1 MTALLFYGDTERS
14 PAMRHELPVTIG
26 DPFLLGVVDGRL
38 HVMASGLERA
48 RIEAAAPD
56 AVLHDYDELGFREL
70 LESGMSRHELE
81 LELASRAAAA
91 MGIRAATADPDMP
104 VAVADRLRADGVVLH
119 LDDDAISA
127 RRRVKSAPELAGTRR
142 AQIAAEAGMSAA
154 AGLLRRS
161 DRDGDRLKLDGEV
174 LTAEAVRAAV
184 RDVCQAHGA
193 PAPPDIIVSSPWSGY
208 GHDPGSGPLPADLPI
223 VIDLWPR
230 DETSGCWADMTRTFV
245 VGEISEQVRSM
256 ESLVLEA
263 FERARDA
270 VAPGITGR
278 ALHDLVCDVFEPAGY
293 RTQRN
298 GPGEDPNEGFQF
310 SLGHGVGLAVH
321 EPPGLGR
328 TGHDALVAGDVIAIE
343 PGLWVREV
351 GEVRFEDLLLVTED
365 GCETLT
371 QVPVRPQPLVPHEH
385 QYAQRRAR
393 THPGGARPGGG
404 VGRRRGRRLPIG
416 RKGGCDRLDGGRR
429 SRPGSTAWCS
439 DTSFQGTRPSFFPAV
454 LDSSTSSRSGTGWQ
468 ILQAGSTPH
477 TAHWWLPTRPER
489 ASRCS
494 YRRRIRGRSGSSKSS
509 GVGWVGGGSTETRNC
524 EIFGSSSGSGLVG
537 AAVRLALASS
547 S

>member
-365 GCETLT
+365 GGETLT
-371 QVPVRPQPLVPHEH
+371 QYPYDLSP
-385 QYAQRRAR
+385 
-393 THPGGARPGGG
+393 
-404 VGRRRGRRLPIG
+404 
-416 RKGGCDRLDGGRR
+416 
-429 SRPGSTAWCS
+429 
-439 DTSFQGTRPSFFPAV
+439 
-454 LDSSTSSRSGTGWQ
+454 
-468 ILQAGSTPH
+468 
-477 TAHWWLPTRPER
+477 
-489 ASRCS
+489 
-494 YRRRIRGRSGSSKSS
+494 
-509 GVGWVGGGSTETRNC
+509 
-524 EIFGSSSGSGLVG
+524 
-537 AAVRLALASS
+537 
-547 S
+547 